1 MKQSS
6 ETERPESDTS
16 PAATKDGGEAA
27 VDGGRE
33 PSPRLG
39 PGRLVGNLRE
49 PIRLTGVNLHGV
61 SAEAARP
68 SNKVKIWTRLA
79 LTSDDRIFHRV
90 VENLS
95 SAIMHLAQQAGATV
109 NLARAD

>member
-1 MKQSS
+1 
-6 ETERPESDTS
+6 
-16 PAATKDGGEAA
+16 
-27 VDGGRE
+27 
-33 PSPRLG
+33 
-39 PGRLVGNLRE
+39 
-49 PIRLTGVNLHGV
+49 VNLHGV

-109 NLARAD
+109 NLARADTVLLVIRPDDTAELWIDAAAMALQIMVKQDVPAGSVVLKMTSQT